1 MFSNVSL
8 GRPVLPLKAGEKPT
22 IEESIQINNIIRKMV
37 VKESHRLRFKCMGV
51 AFDLN
56 WVNSQLGVNALKT
69 MRVGSG

>member
-1 MFSNVSL
+1 MCD
-8 GRPVLPLKAGEKPT
+8 
-22 IEESIQINNIIRKMV
+22 NIIRKMV